1 MIGTRNEFTDLTS
14 GDATTENLLCKSC
27 ALQSKNSL
35 NIVNS
40 LVCFQKQNVSLL
52 KSSSMVEL
60 VSFTLKQN
68 NTNKHTENEAA
79 LMISG
84 MVAGEHLFLEKVFFY
99 NILWLRHQLR
109 NVKTKSKWDNAKS
122 WKIYFNK

>member
-1 MIGTRNEFTDLTS
+1 MRGTRNKITDLTS
-14 GDATTENLLCKSC
+14 GDARTEILCKSC
-27 ALQSKNSL
+27 ALQNSL

-52 KSSSMVEL
+52 NSCSMVEL

-68 NTNKHTENEAA
+68 NTNRHTENEAA

-84 MVAGEHLFLEKVFFY
+84 MVAGE
-99 NILWLRHQLR
+99 N
-109 NVKTKSKWDNAKS
+109 
-122 WKIYFNK
+122 

>member
-1 MIGTRNEFTDLTS
+1 MRGTRNKITDLTS
-14 GDATTENLLCKSC
+14 GDARTEILCKSC
-27 ALQSKNSL
+27 ALQNSL

-40 LVCFQKQNVSLL
+40 LVYFHKQNVSLL

-99 NILWLRHQLR
+99 NILQLKHQFY
-109 NVKTKSKWDNAKS
+109 K
-122 WKIYFNK
+122 

>member
-1 MIGTRNEFTDLTS
+1 MRGTRNKITDLTS
-14 GDATTENLLCKSC
+14 GDARTEILCKSC
-27 ALQSKNSL
+27 ALQNSL

-68 NTNKHTENEAA
+68 NTNRHTENEAA
-79 LMISG
+79 LMMSG
-84 MVAGEHLFLEKVFFY
+84 MVAGEH
-99 NILWLRHQLR
+99 
-109 NVKTKSKWDNAKS
+109 
-122 WKIYFNK
+122 